1 MSKTITPTLEAGPT
15 PPIFNEEHR
24 SHRSDI
30 VFGIAVLL
38 AVYLAFQVINI
49 LLLVYISAL
58 FAVVLAPAIGLVRR
72 IRIGRWRPG
81 RGLAMLVLLL
91 SLLAFVVLFSAF
103 AIPPIY
109 RDGKELADN
118 WPARVTAI
126 IDKIHRVPFFEDFN
140 PRKLQA
146 VASNIIPDAFGI
158 FRNVAGGVMGLFY
171 WFIITAYFILD
182 GERAFHWALSMF
194 PAAHRGRLE
203 RTLIRAEN
211 RMRHWLVGQFALM
224 VLLGTSSGIFF
235 TLVGLKYAAA
245 LAVFSGAVNIVPI
258 LGPTVA
264 ITLASIVALFDS
276 PTKLLG
282 VLVFFFLYQQAETG
296 FLGPR
301 IMKSTVDLPPLA
313 VIIALTLGGALA
325 GILGALVAVPT
336 AALCAVLIDEYLV
349 KKDSKLE
356 VQDETAL

>member
-1 MSKTITPTLEAGPT
+1 MTPKLETEPA
-15 PPIFNEEHR
+15 PPVAFPEEHR

-30 VFGIAVLL
+30 LFGATVLL
-38 AVYLAFQVINI
+38 VIYLAFQVINV

-72 IRIGRWRPG
+72 VRIGSWRPG

-91 SLLAFVVLFSAF
+91 ALLTFVVLFSAF

-109 RDGKELADN
+109 SDGVALAEN
-118 WPARVTAI
+118 WPTRVTAMVT
-126 IDKIHRVPFFEDFN
+126 KLHKVPFFEDFN
-140 PRKLQA
+140 PSKLETVVSA
-146 VASNIIPDAFGI
+146 AIPDAFGI

-182 GERAFHWALSMF
+182 GERAFYWALSMF
-194 PAAHRGRLE
+194 PSAHRQRLE
-203 RTLIRAEN
+203 RTLIRAEV
-211 RMRHWLVGQFALM
+211 RMRHWLVGQLALM

-235 TLVGLKYAAA
+235 TLIGMKYAAA
-245 LAVFSGAVNIVPI
+245 LAVFSGMVNIVPI
-258 LGPTVA
+258 LGPALA

-276 PTKLLG
+276 PTKLVA
-282 VLVFFFLYQQAETG
+282 VLFFFFIYQQTETG

-313 VIIALTLGGALA
+313 VVIALTLGGALA
-325 GILGALVAVPT
+325 GVLGALVAVPT

-349 KKDSKLE
+349 KKDSKFPGE
-356 VQDETAL
+356 AEAGG

>member
-1 MSKTITPTLEAGPT
+1 MTPTLDVAPS
-15 PPIFNEEHR
+15 PPPVFHEEHR

-30 VFGIAVLL
+30 VFGITVLIAL
-38 AVYLAFQVINI
+38 FLAFQVINV
-49 LLLVYISAL
+49 LLLVYVSAL

-72 IRIGRWRPG
+72 IRIGNWRPG

-91 SLLAFVVLFSAF
+91 GLLTFVVLFSAF

-109 RDGKELADN
+109 RDGKELAEN

-126 IDKIHRVPFFEDFN
+126 LNKIHQVPFFEDFN
-140 PRKLQA
+140 PSKLQA
-146 VASNIIPDAFGI
+146 VVSAIIPDAFGI

-194 PAAHRGRLE
+194 PGAHRERLE

-211 RMRHWLVGQFALM
+211 RMRHWLIGQLALM
-224 VLLGTSSGIFF
+224 VLLGTSSGIVF
-235 TLVGLKYAAA
+235 TLLGLKYAAA

-258 LGPTVA
+258 LGPAVA

-276 PTKLLG
+276 PTKLMG

-313 VIIALTLGGALA
+313 VVIALTLGGALA
-325 GILGALVAVPT
+325 GVLGALVAVPT

-349 KKDSKLE
+349 KKDRKIKAP
-356 VQDETAL
+356 VETAL